1 MKQTKQIRFP
11 DTVLIIMSIMVCFVL
26 LTWIVPAGEFER
38 VELDGRQVVVPGTY
52 QEVESNPQG
61 VADFLRAPI
70 KGFMGASEIIAFVL
84 LVGGAFTMLTR
95 TGAINSGIHSLI
107 RKSQKNKRL
116 KDWLIPITMT
126 LFSLGGAT
134 FGMSEEVLVFVLVTI
149 PLALALGYDA
159 IVGVAISFVGAGA
172 GFAGAF
178 LNPFTIGVAQGIA
191 EIPQFS
197 GIGYRLI
204 VWAVLTLIAILF
216 VMRYAKRIEKDPTR
230 SLLHS
235 DKDHA
240 PLAEHKGGVSVA
252 QFETRHSMILML
264 LLLMMAL
271 MVYGVINEGWYIQ
284 EITALFL
291 GLGIGA
297 AVVGK
302 LKPSEA
308 VDAFKEGVKDMMM
321 PALIIGLAKGL
332 IVIATDGHIIDT
344 ILHALAGSA
353 EGLPKALAVEV
364 IFIFQTGLNFFIPS
378 GSGQAALT
386 MPLMAPLSDLLE
398 VERQVAV
405 LAFQLGDGISN
416 LIIPTSSV
424 TMGVIGIAKI
434 RYDIWLRWM
443 MPLFIILTI
452 AAMIL
457 LILPVVAFPWS

>member
-11 DTVLIIMSIMVCFVL
+11 DTVLIIMSIMVCFVI
-26 LTWIVPAGEFER
+26 LTWVIPAGEFQR

-52 QEVESNPQG
+52 EEVAPNPQG
-61 VADFLRAPI
+61 IADFLRAPI

-95 TGAINSGIHSLI
+95 TGAVNAGIHSLI
-107 RKSQKNKRL
+107 RRSQKNKRL

-178 LNPFTIGVAQGIA
+178 LNPFTVGVAQGIA

-197 GIGYRLI
+197 GIGYRLV
-204 VWAVLTLIAILF
+204 VWSVLTLIAILF
-216 VMRYAKRIEKDPTR
+216 VMRYANRIEKDPSK

-235 DKDHA
+235 EKDHA
-240 PLAEHKGGVSVA
+240 PLAEQADVSIA
-252 QFETRHSMILML
+252 RFETRHSMILML
-264 LLLMMAL
+264 LLLMMAV

-308 VDAFKEGVKDMMM
+308 VEAFKDGVKDMMM

-344 ILHALAGSA
+344 IL
-353 EGLPKALAVEV
+353 
-364 IFIFQTGLNFFIPS
+364 
-378 GSGQAALT
+378 
-386 MPLMAPLSDLLE
+386 
-398 VERQVAV
+398 
-405 LAFQLGDGISN
+405 
-416 LIIPTSSV
+416 
-424 TMGVIGIAKI
+424 
-434 RYDIWLRWM
+434 
-443 MPLFIILTI
+443 
-452 AAMIL
+452 
-457 LILPVVAFPWS
+457 

>member
-1 MKQTKQIRFP
+1 MKRAKQIRFP
-11 DTVLIIMSIMVCFVL
+11 DTVLIIMSIMVVFVI
-26 LTWIVPAGEFER
+26 LTWMIPAGEFQR
-38 VELDGRQVVVPGTY
+38 VELNGRQVVVPGTY
-52 QEVESNPQG
+52 QEVDANPQG
-61 VADFLRAPI
+61 IADFLRAPI
-70 KGFMGASEIIAFVL
+70 KGFIGASEIIAFVL

-95 TGAINSGIHSLI
+95 TGAVSAGIHSLI
-107 RKSQKNKRL
+107 RSSQKNKRL
-116 KDWLIPITMT
+116 KVWLIPITMT

-178 LNPFTIGVAQGIA
+178 LNPFTVGVAQGIA

-204 VWAVLTLIAILF
+204 VWVVLTLISILF
-216 VMRYAKRIEKDPTR
+216 VMRYAKRIEKDPSK
-230 SLLHS
+230 SLLHT

-240 PLAEHKGGVSVA
+240 PLAAQANVSIA
-252 QFETRHSMILML
+252 QFETRHSMILIL
-264 LLLMMAL
+264 LLIMMAV
-271 MVYGVINEGWYIQ
+271 MVYGVINEDWYIQ

-297 AVVGK
+297 AVIGK
-302 LKPSEA
+302 LKASEA
-308 VDAFKEGVKDMMM
+308 VEAFKDGVKDMMM

-344 ILHALAGSA
+344 ILSGLAGSA